1 MSWTSGV
8 VPTSNKMLV
17 GLSGNAPQK
26 DNLQR
31 PEGLD
36 QPWFLELTG
45 TQVALIPVRERRMR
59 LGGNE
64 EGTRT
69 HRPSLAVG
77 RQPPWASG
85 LSFITLR
92 GWRRPLLR
100 PLDDTLQ

>member
-1 MSWTSGV
+1 MSGTSGV
-8 VPTSNKMLV
+8 VLTSNRMLV
-17 GLSGNAPQK
+17 ELSGNAPQK

-31 PEGLD
+31 PEGLG

-69 HRPSLAVG
+69 HRPPLAVG
-77 RQPPWASG
+77 RQPPG
-85 LSFITLR
+85 LQGS
-92 GWRRPLLR
+92 PLS
-100 PLDDTLQ
+100 P